1 MNTTLAQQIAN
12 EGGVEAW
19 MVAQQHKSLLRFLT
33 CGSVD
38 DGKST
43 LIGRLLHD
51 TRQIYEDQL
60 SSLHNDSKRHGTQ
73 GEKLDLA
80 LLVDGLQAEREQ
92 GITIDVAN
100 REQCREVLEQDIE
113 AYGAWYGVVS
123 NAGIARDAAFPA
135 LSDSDWDTVIH
146 TNLDSFYNVIQPCIM
161 PMIGARQGGRI
172 ITLSSVSGVMGNR
185 GQVNYSAAK
194 AGIIGA
200 TKALAIE
207 LAKRKITV
215 NCIAPGLIDTGMI
228 EMEEAALKEAM
239 AMIPMKRMGQ
249 ADEVA
254 GLASYLMS
262 DVASYVTRQ
271 VISINGGML

>member
-1 MNTTLAQQIAN
+1 M
-12 EGGVEAW
+12 
-19 MVAQQHKSLLRFLT
+19 SR
-33 CGSVD
+33 SVLVT
-38 DGKST
+38 GASKG
-43 LIGRLLHD
+43 IGRAIALKLAADGFTLGVHYHRDAAGAQD
-51 TRQIYEDQL
+51 TLNAIQQAGG
-60 SSLHNDSKRHGTQ
+60 HG
-73 GEKLDLA
+73 GFLFF
-80 LLVDGLQAEREQ
+80 VVG
-92 GITIDVAN
+92 N
-100 REQCREVLEQDIE
+100 RAQCREVLEQDME
-113 AYGAWYGVVS
+113 VNGPWYGVVS
-123 NAGIARDAAFPA
+123 NAGIARDGAFPA
-135 LSDSDWDTVIH
+135 LSEEDWDSVIH
-146 TNLDSFYNVIQPCIM
+146 TNLDSFYNVIHPCIM
-161 PMIGARQGGRI
+161 PMIGTRKGGRI

-207 LAKRKITV
+207 LAKRNITV

-239 AMIPMKRMGQ
+239 AIIPMKRMGQ

-262 DVASYVTRQ
+262 DIAGYVTRQ